1 MTSFITKVVKE
12 ILQQHKTSNQLQ
24 FVMPSQRACVFLKEE
39 LLKSISKATF
49 LPKIVSIEEFI
60 QEIADINLIDNTKLL
75 FEFYSVYKEVIPK
88 ENLEEFSPFSQW
100 ATTVLHDFNEI
111 DSYLI
116 DANQLFSNLRD
127 VKRLNTWFKNKKP
140 SELAV
145 NYLQFFE
152 YLHKIYKKFYQKLL
166 INKFGYQGLIYRE
179 AIHNLEC
186 YIKNK
191 KNTHTIFVGF
201 NALNGAEEKL
211 IQKLLQENVA
221 SIYWDVDASFFETSN
236 EAGYFLRKYKTTWK
250 YYQNHSFQ
258 WIDKHLFSSK
268 NIEII
273 GAPKNISQIKLVG
286 ELLEDFKDYS
296 KTAVVLSDE
305 NLLNITLNSL
315 PKKVEKI
322 NITMG
327 YPLKDIP
334 LANLFLNLFILHLNQ
349 EKFGKI
355 EQKEFY
361 YKDVLNVLSNSFL
374 SKKYE
379 KIITK
384 LKYKVNN
391 ENAVFLNLKSLEE
404 CIANVEDKNF
414 TEILSIFKKTDNV
427 YQLIDVCKTLI
438 EKLKQGLSG
447 IEKEYLY
454 RFYQIFQQLENL
466 NKLYGFIMDLK
477 TFHQFFLQ
485 LLKVE
490 KLSFKGEPL
499 EGLQLMGMLETRTL
513 DFENVII
520 TSVNEGVLPGGKN
533 DFSFIPLD
541 IKTHFGLP
549 TYQEKDAIFSY
560 HFQRLLL
567 RAENIY
573 LLYNT
578 ENDGYGGGEKSRF
591 LTQLEIKYPFIKSS
605 TVSPKVKSINTN
617 PIQIDKT
624 DEIQQKLK
632 EACLKGI
639 SPSAIAS
646 YIYNPIQFYEQKI
659 LGIYGTDSVDE
670 NIAVNTM
677 GTVIHET
684 LKDLYLPYLNT
695 FLTEHH
701 ITVMQKK
708 VDSLLQKYFKEYYKK
723 GTIET
728 GKNKLIYEVSK
739 NQIQLFLKKELA
751 LIKEGNL
758 LKILE
763 IEKELSS
770 EIQIEGIDYPIKI
783 KGIADRIDELNGVVR
798 IVDYKTG
805 KVTLGD
811 LKLKD
816 FSIIKDNYKYTKA
829 MQVMLY
835 AFLFKQTFNK
845 NNLPMESGI
854 ISFKNLNEGF
864 LKTNFATGRSKDYEV
879 TDEKIEN
886 FMIEIKAILL
896 NILNPKNPFIENL
909 NLPF

>member
-1 MTSFITKVVKE
+1 MTLFITKVVEE
-12 ILQQHKTSNQLQ
+12 ILQQHKTSSYLQ

-39 LLKSISKATF
+39 LLKNISNVTF
-49 LPKIVSIEEFI
+49 LPKIISIEEFI
-60 QEIADINLIDNTKLL
+60 QEIADISLIDNTKLL

-88 ENLEEFSPFSQW
+88 ENLEEFGSFSKW
-100 ATTVLHDFNEI
+100 ATTVLHDFNEV

-116 DANQLFSNLRD
+116 NSKQLFTNLSD
-127 VKRLNTWFKNKKP
+127 AKRLNIWFQNKKP

-145 NYLQFFE
+145 NYLHFFDDL
-152 YLHKIYKKFYQKLL
+152 YQIYKKFYQKLL
-166 INKFGYQGLIYRE
+166 TNKFGYQGLIYRE
-179 AIHNLEC
+179 AIHNLEY
-186 YIKNK
+186 YIQNK
-191 KNTHTIFVGF
+191 KDTHTVFVGF

-211 IQKLLQENVA
+211 IQELLHANIA
-221 SIYWDVDASFFETSN
+221 SIYWDADTSFFDSTN
-236 EAGYFLRKYKTTWK
+236 EAGYFLRKYKKEWK
-250 YYQNHSFQ
+250 YYSENPFLWINKNSF
-258 WIDKHLFSSK
+258 LNK

-273 GAPKNISQIKLVG
+273 GAPKNISQVKQVG
-286 ELLEDFKDYS
+286 ELLDSFSNYS

-315 PKKVEKI
+315 PKKVDKI
-322 NITMG
+322 NVTMG

-334 LANLFLNLFILHLNQ
+334 LANLFLNVFKLHLNQ
-349 EKFGKI
+349 EKFGKT
-355 EQKEFY
+355 EQGEFY
-361 YKDVLNVLSNSFL
+361 YKDILNVLSNSFL
-374 SKKYE
+374 SKKYGT
-379 KIITK
+379 IITK
-384 LKYKVNN
+384 LKQRINS
-391 ENAVFLNLKSLEE
+391 ENAVFLSVLDLN
-404 CIANVEDKNF
+404 KNF
-414 TEILSIFKKTDNV
+414 TNNKEENLTEILLIFRKMENV
-427 YQLIDVCKTLI
+427 YQLIDSCKTI
-438 EKLKQGLSG
+438 INKLKHDISG

-454 RFYQIFQQLENL
+454 RFYQIFQQLESL
-466 NKLYGFIMDLK
+466 NKQYGFIIDLK
-477 TFHQFFLQ
+477 TFYQFFMQ

-520 TSVNEGVLPGGKN
+520 TSVNEGVLPGGKS

-560 HFQRLLL
+560 HFQRLLW
-567 RAENIY
+567 RAKNIY

-605 TVSPKVKSINTN
+605 TVNPKVKSINTKL
-617 PIQIDKT
+617 IQIDKT
-624 DEIQQKLK
+624 EEIQQKLK
-632 EACLKGI
+632 EISLKGI

-659 LGIYGTDSVDE
+659 LGINDTDSVDE
-670 NIAVNTM
+670 NIAANTM

-695 FLTEHH
+695 FLSEQH
-701 ITVMQKK
+701 ITTMQKK
-708 VDSLLQKYFKEYYKK
+708 VEVLLQKYFKEYYKK
-723 GTIET
+723 GSIDN

-739 NQIQLFLKKELA
+739 NQVQLFLKKELA
-751 LIKEGNL
+751 LIKEGNA

-770 EIQIEGIDYPIKI
+770 EIQIEGINYPIKI
-783 KGIADRIDELNGVVR
+783 KGIADRIDELNGVIRV
-798 IVDYKTG
+798 VDYKTG
-805 KVTLGD
+805 KVISSD
-811 LKLKD
+811 LKLTD

-835 AFLFKQTFNK
+835 SFLYQKTFKENTK
-845 NNLPMESGI
+845 PIESGI
-854 ISFKNLNEGF
+854 FSFKNLNEGF
-864 LKTNFATGRSKDYEV
+864 LRINFAAGRSKDYEV
-879 TDEKIEN
+879 TDEKIEE
-886 FMIEIKAILL
+886 FMNEIKTILIS
-896 NILNPKNPFIENL
+896 ILNPKNPFIENQ